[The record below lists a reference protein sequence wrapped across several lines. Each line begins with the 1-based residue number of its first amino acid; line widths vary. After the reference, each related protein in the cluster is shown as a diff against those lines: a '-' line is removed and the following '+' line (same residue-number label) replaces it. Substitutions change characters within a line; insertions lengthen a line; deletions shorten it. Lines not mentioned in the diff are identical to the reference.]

1 MSAKDCKRP
10 LFITM
15 EGGEGVG
22 KTTQMRM
29 LERRIKAAGFEVFI
43 TREPGDTLLGTEI
56 RRMVSEVKD
65 ESPCPEAELL
75 LYLADRA
82 EHVRKVIR
90 PALKKGKLVLCDR
103 FADSSEVYQGR
114 ARGLGAEKVRELN
127 KWVCGDVW
135 PDLTLFLD
143 MDPGEGLTRA
153 SQRQGWLGLDR
164 LEQEGVTFHQAVRK
178 GFVEQAAADASRIK
192 IVPAQGKAEEVA
204 ERIWTLVKPVLQKWK
219 NSEA

>member
-1 MSAKDCKRP
+1 
-10 LFITM
+10 M

-22 KTTQMRM
+22 KSTQISM
-29 LERRIKAAGFEVFI
+29 LERRIRAEGFDVLI
-43 TREPGDTLLGTEI
+43 TREPGHTRLGSEI
-56 RRMVSEVKD
+56 RRLVSEVK
-65 ESPCPEAELL
+65 EEPPCPEAELL

-114 ARGLGAEKVRELN
+114 ARGLGAERVRDLN
-127 KWVCGDVW
+127 RWVCGDVW

-178 GFVEQAAADASRIK
+178 GFMEQAAHDAGRIK
-192 IVPAQGKAEEVA
+192 IVPAHGKAEEVA
-204 ERIWTLVKPVLQKWK
+204 ERIWTLVRPVLLKWK

>member
-1 MSAKDCKRP
+1 M
-10 LFITM
+10 TM